1 MNKNEF
7 LKGLEEALLE
17 NMDISQAAPHIKY
30 YNDYID
36 SEIEKGKSEAEVI
49 ASLQSPRLI
58 AKSIIDNRQSA
69 GKYDNNIKDKR
80 TDKTKEN
87 NSQGSGVSFSINGK
101 PINNMLVKIIALL
114 FVIIAIFL
122 VVAIV
127 SGILWFLFK
136 IILPVII
143 IAGAVIYI
151 TKIFSNSS
159 KWK

>member
-80 TDKTKEN
+80 TASLSASGSVARTKSAFFSFASLSANEKALG
-87 NSQGSGVSFSINGK
+87 SSGLGYSRVVKSGSGFSCSLTTYTCLNPSSERIRLTGIFPVPLNG
-101 PINNMLVKIIALL
+101 V
-114 FVIIAIFL
+114 
-122 VVAIV
+122 
-127 SGILWFLFK
+127 
-136 IILPVII
+136 
-143 IAGAVIYI
+143 
-151 TKIFSNSS
+151 
-159 KWK
+159 